1 MTATVITRP
10 ESLKSPNEI
19 SSFLLH
25 KLWYWLYHSLIVWG
39 FLAIFFPALGATY
52 LMVLAGLWA
61 LSAAR
66 GHSNATIIN
75 LVRRGADRKAATKK

>member
-10 ESLKSPNEI
+10 ENLQSSEEVG
-19 SSFLLH
+19 SFLLH
-25 KLWYWLYHSLIVWG
+25 KLWYWLSRSLVIWT

-52 LMVLAGLWA
+52 WLVLAGLWA

-75 LVRRGADRKAATKK
+75 LVRRAADRKAATK